1 MFFNIFLIF
10 FSTKNIN
17 NSATCVVRSPHDPPG
32 SNICSCWGILPQDQP
47 PTHHAPCRGAP
58 THPGVSELG
67 AGDISE
73 LRSYFFFFYSSP
85 FIISHFVPKS
95 QVFFKNFF
103 KFLVPNFGTPYQT
116 FVRFTKQKKE
126 TLQSLYTI
134 RLLRKLQFLQVHFSL
149 KVREF
154 FLNEQEL
161 R

>member
-1 MFFNIFLIF
+1 M
-10 FSTKNIN
+10 
-17 NSATCVVRSPHDPPG
+17 
-32 SNICSCWGILPQDQP
+32 ILQDQTFVRVGVFYP
-47 PTHHAPCRGAP
+47 RTNHLPTMPRAGGHQRTQVCR
-58 THPGVSELG
+58 SWEL
-67 AGDISE
+67 AISQSCE
-73 LRSYFFFFYSSP
+73 AIFFFFSSP

>member
-73 LRSYFFFFYSSP
+73 LRSYFFFFFFILPLLLYHTLFPRVKSFLKIFLNFLYQILGRRTKHLFALQNKKKRPYSP
-85 FIISHFVPKS
+85 FTLFAYFVS
-95 QVFFKNFF
+95 YSFYRFI
-103 KFLVPNFGTPYQT
+103 FL
-116 FVRFTKQKKE
+116 
-126 TLQSLYTI
+126 
-134 RLLRKLQFLQVHFSL
+134 
-149 KVREF
+149 
-154 FLNEQEL
+154 
-161 R
+161 